1 MSKIKLNQ
9 LELEVE
15 SYSKGIYFSNGI
27 ISSSGSC
34 TVNTN
39 NITALMELAKN
50 SIDVIQIYNNDDVL
64 IYDLQN
70 ANANIDNI
78 NEYLNGDKMNININF
93 IFNYSSDQLEE
104 EEAEPTT

>member
-1 MSKIKLNQ
+1 MNKIKLNQ

-15 SYSKGIYFSNGI
+15 SYSKGIYFNNGI
-27 ISSSGSC
+27 ISSNGSC

-50 SIDVIQIYNNDDVL
+50 SIDVIQIYNSDNVL

-93 IFNYSSDQLEE
+93 IFNYSSDQSEE
-104 EEAEPTT
+104 EEPTT